1 MTSLVSRPGIAERR
15 GSLWSY
21 LVHPSSLPL
30 TRFHQFALDR
40 LQIDLGIAQGRL
52 QIFVSQEFTHR
63 WQADPAAELDGRVG
77 VAQPVDRDGFLLIG
91 KMLGACGAC
100 LLHVPLEVIPDGAV
114 IESLAISSA
123 FTHITTEEG
132 TNSAHRFE
140 QFPEQRDAVTGIDQ
154 GDHPFLVPLAHNPQ
168 VATIKVVEIHVLY
181 LQAQRLPYAH
191 ARFVQQCE
199 QQTVAQL
206 WAGDSDQN
214 RFDLFFSQRTRV
226 TLADGD

>member
-1 MTSLVSRPGIAERR
+1 MMRTGVRFTSERGQYSKRRRSRLSANPKRLDAPRQVRTSRISSGVKRKNRARSSDAQSCRKARKRR
-15 GSLWSY
+15 GSLLSY

-114 IESLAISSA
+114 IESLAIPSA
-123 FTHITTEEG
+123 LTHITAEEG
-132 TNSAHRFE
+132 TDPA
-140 QFPEQRDAVTGIDQ
+140 
-154 GDHPFLVPLAHNPQ
+154 
-168 VATIKVVEIHVLY
+168 
-181 LQAQRLPYAH
+181 
-191 ARFVQQCE
+191 
-199 QQTVAQL
+199 
-206 WAGDSDQN
+206 
-214 RFDLFFSQRTRV
+214 
-226 TLADGD
+226 

>member
-1 MTSLVSRPGIAERR
+1 MHRGRSAPLAYPPGSGGKTGQGPQMPSLVARPGSAERR
-15 GSLWSY
+15 GSLLSY
-21 LVHPSSLPL
+21 LVPPSSLPS

-40 LQIDLGIAQGRL
+40 LHIDLGIAQGRL

-77 VAQPVDRDGFLLIG
+77 VAQPVDRDGFLLSG

-100 LLHVPLEVIPDGAV
+100 LLHVALEVIPDGAV

-132 TNSAHRFE
+132 INSAHRFE
-140 QFPEQRDAVTGIDQ
+140 QFPQQRDTVTGVDQ

-168 VATIKVVEIHVLY
+168 VATIKVVEMHVHLNNLDGGY
-181 LQAQRLPYAH
+181 LRI
-191 ARFVQQCE
+191 VGKGNKE
-199 QQTVAQL
+199 
-206 WAGDSDQN
+206 
-214 RFDLFFSQRTRV
+214 RV
-226 TLADGD
+226 IPL